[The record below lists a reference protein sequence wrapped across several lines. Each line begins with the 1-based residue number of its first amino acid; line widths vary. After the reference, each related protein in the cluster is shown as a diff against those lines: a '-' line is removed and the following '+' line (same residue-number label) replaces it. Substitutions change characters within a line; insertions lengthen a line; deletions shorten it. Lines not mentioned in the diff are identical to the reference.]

1 MELQWKILVNE
12 ALMILP
18 HIILYVGVIMV
29 ILFTILIVSIILT
42 IIIRIAEKNIIK
54 KYLPSI
60 ERSEIQRL
68 TLENKKLKI
77 EKADLLARI
86 KVYMETYSGVKFL
99 LRKVEA
105 E

>member
-18 HIILYVGVIMV
+18 HIILYVGIIIIGLFV
-29 ILFTILIVSIILT
+29 ILIISIILT

-60 ERSEIQRL
+60 EKSEIQRL
-68 TLENKKLKI
+68 TLENEKLKI
-77 EKADLLARI
+77 DKADLLAKNKEYMNTFSGMRHLII
-86 KVYMETYSGVKFL
+86 KGVNL
-99 LRKVEA
+99 
-105 E
+105 